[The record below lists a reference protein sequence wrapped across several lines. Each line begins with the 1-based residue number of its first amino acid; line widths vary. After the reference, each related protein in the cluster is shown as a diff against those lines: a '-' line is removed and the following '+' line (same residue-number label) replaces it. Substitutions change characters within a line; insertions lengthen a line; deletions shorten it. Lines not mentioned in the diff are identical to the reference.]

1 MQQSVPAEF
10 LVIDGNSSDATRD
23 VIRQSTAE
31 ARVIQQPPTGIYP
44 AINAGIKATSGDI
57 IGILHADDFYATT
70 DVLGQVAKVF
80 KDPAVSACYGD
91 LCYVDARDTTRIVR
105 YWRSGDYTTERFKNG
120 WMPPHPTFFVRR
132 EMYEKH
138 GMYRTDLG
146 TAADY
151 EMMLRLLVKHR
162 IRAAYIPRVLV
173 HMRTGGSSNATLEA
187 RIRANRM
194 DRQAWR
200 VNELQPYPWTMI
212 AKPVR
217 KLGQWWSRP

>member
-57 IGILHADDFYATT
+57 IGILHADDFYSAS
-70 DVLGQVAKVF
+70 DVLEQVAKVF
-80 KDPAVSACYGD
+80 QDPAVSACYGD
-91 LCYVDARDTTRIVR
+91 LCYVDAKDTTRITR
-105 YWRSGDYTTERFKNG
+105 YWRSGDYTAGRFKNG

-132 EMYEKH
+132 EVYEKH

-173 HMRTGGSSNATLEA
+173 HMRTGGSSNATLGA

-200 VNELQPYPWTMI
+200 VNKLQPYPWTMI